1 MKKKKSII
9 FKISLMVFIILA
21 AVFCILD
28 LIVAG
33 ILKDE
38 VLEQWKESDGRLVDV
53 YAQLLQERECSTA
66 EEYQEFVDEIGKE
79 NTYSYVVFMQA
90 VNGKVTAVAHSDPDR
105 VGITLDDEGSI
116 AAARDGESYVGY
128 YTYTVTGKLTLDV
141 LTPVYDN
148 KGNLQGALNIGIPVD
163 SQSLNSILAS
173 SLIKLTL
180 YCIGFSLL
188 LVIILSGEIYRI
200 VVKPLK
206 HVSAE
211 VEKIADYDLT
221 AAGDEKLQKFQ
232 KRTDEIG
239 VISNGFV
246 KMRSSLVKIIGQI
259 SGVANELTSQ
269 SDELSSSCGEVL
281 KMGTQLLQAVDDVAE
296 GATSQAQQTAE
307 GNQEVAQLS
316 SLILDVEENMTE
328 LNQAVREV
336 DDIKNEGMKV
346 LEALVQKTRLNNENS
361 RRVHNAILETS
372 GQADRIKEASS
383 QIQNIASQTSLL
395 ALNASIESARAG
407 EAGKGFAVVASE
419 IGNLSQQTD
428 ELTGE
433 IENIIKD
440 LIEKME
446 DAVKTITEMEEAAES
461 QTDSVRQTRK
471 HFTGIADKMKE
482 MEEKCS
488 ILNRSADGMKEKR
501 QHIVDVI
508 SDLSA
513 LSEENAA
520 CMEEAAASVTSQT
533 ESIQTVSKS
542 SEDVAGLAAEMMR
555 EVELFKLD

>member
-21 AVFCILD
+21 VVFCILD

-38 VLEQWKESDGRLVDV
+38 VLEQWKESDSRLVDV

-246 KMRSSLVKIIGQI
+246 KMKSSLVKIIGQI

>member
-66 EEYQEFVDEIGKE
+66 EEYKEFVDEIGKE